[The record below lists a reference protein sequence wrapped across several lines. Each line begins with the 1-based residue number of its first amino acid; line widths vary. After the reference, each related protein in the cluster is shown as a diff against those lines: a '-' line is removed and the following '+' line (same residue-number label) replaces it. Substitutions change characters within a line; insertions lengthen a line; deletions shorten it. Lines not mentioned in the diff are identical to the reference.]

1 MKKFQTMMAVVL
13 VALMAFA
20 VQSCGSDNNDDD
32 QQYKLTVTLD
42 ITDQGPLTDAQCD
55 AMRAD
60 AQKGNTVA
68 DHPTDASAETATMR
82 AAQAIAAQLEIYKGT
97 YGNAKFGYTLVCT
110 KVSGNKQI
118 ITYYVEYNAGDVEIY
133 SNKNAK

>member
-1 MKKFQTMMAVVL
+1 MKKFQSMMAVVL

-20 VQSCGSDNNDDD
+20 VQSCGSDDDNN

-42 ITDQGPLTDAQCD
+42 ITDKGPLTDAQCD

-82 AAQAIAAQLEIYKGT
+82 AAQAIAEQLEIYKGT

-110 KVSGNKQI
+110 KVSSGKQI
-118 ITYYVEYNAGDVEIY
+118 ITYYVEYNAGSINTY
-133 SNKNAK
+133 NNKNAK

>member
-20 VQSCGSDNNDDD
+20 VQSCGSDDNDPE
-32 QQYKLTVTLD
+32 YKLAVTLD
-42 ITDQGPLTDAQCD
+42 STNQGPLTDAQVALMKQD
-55 AMRAD
+55 AA
-60 AQKGNTVA
+60 KGSTVA
-68 DHPTDASAETATMR
+68 AHPTDASAETATMR
-82 AAQAIAAQLEIYKGT
+82 AAQLIAEALELNKAT
-97 YGNAKFGYTLVCT
+97 YGSAEFMYTLVCT

-118 ITYYVEYNAGDVEIY
+118 ITYYVAYEAGDVEIY

>member
-20 VQSCGSDNNDDD
+20 VQSCGSDNDDN
-32 QQYKLTVTLD
+32 QAYKLTVTLD
-42 ITDQGPLTDAQCD
+42 ITDKGPLTDAQCD
-55 AMRAD
+55 AMRSD
-60 AQKGNTVA
+60 AQKGSTVA

-82 AAQAIAAQLEIYKGT
+82 AAQAISEALVLYKDT
-97 YGNAKFGYTLVCT
+97 YGSAKFTYTLVCT

-118 ITYYVEYNAGDVEIY
+118 ITYYVEYNAGSINTY
-133 SNKNAK
+133 NNKNAK

>member
-1 MKKFQTMMAVVL
+1 MKKFQSMMAVVL

-20 VQSCGSDNNDDD
+20 VQSCGSDNDDN

-42 ITDQGPLTDAQCD
+42 ITDKGPLTDAQCD

-110 KVSGNKQI
+110 KVSSGKQI

>member
-68 DHPTDASAETATMR
+68 NHPTDASAETATMR
-82 AAQAIAAQLEIYKGT
+82 VAQAIAEQLEIYKGT

>member
-20 VQSCGSDNNDDD
+20 VQSCGSDDDNN

-42 ITDQGPLTDAQCD
+42 ITDKGSLTDEQVA
-55 AMRAD
+55 AMKQD

-82 AAQAIAAQLEIYKGT
+82 AAQLIAEALEINKAA

-110 KVSGNKQI
+110 KVSSGKQV

>member
-1 MKKFQTMMAVVL
+1 MKKFQSMMAVVL

-20 VQSCGSDNNDDD
+20 VQSCGSDNDDN

-42 ITDQGPLTDAQCD
+42 ITDKGPLTDAQCD

-82 AAQAIAAQLEIYKGT
+82 AAQMIAEQLEIYKGT

-110 KVSGNKQI
+110 KVSSGKQI

>member
-42 ITDQGPLTDAQCD
+42 ITDKGPLTDAQCD

-82 AAQAIAAQLEIYKGT
+82 AAQAIAEQLEIYKGT

>member
-20 VQSCGSDNNDDD
+20 VQSCGSDDDD
-32 QQYKLTVTLD
+32 SQQYKLTVTLD
-42 ITDQGPLTDAQCD
+42 ITDKGPLTDAQCD

-68 DHPTDASAETATMR
+68 NHPSDASAETATMR
-82 AAQAIAAQLEIYKGT
+82 AAQAIAEALEIYKGT

-110 KVSGNKQI
+110 KVSGGKQI

>member
-1 MKKFQTMMAVVL
+1 MKKFQAMMAVVL

-20 VQSCGSDNNDDD
+20 VQSCGSDNNDDG
-32 QQYKLTVTLD
+32 QQYKLEVSLK
-42 ITDQGPLTDAQCD
+42 ITDKGPLTDAQCD

-68 DHPTDASAETATMR
+68 NHPTDASAETATMR
-82 AAQAIAAQLEIYKGT
+82 AAQAISEALEVYKGT

-110 KVSGNKQI
+110 KVSSGKQI
-118 ITYYVEYNAGDVEIY
+118 ITYYVDYDAGDVEIY

>member
-20 VQSCGSDNNDDD
+20 VQSCGSDDDNN

-42 ITDQGPLTDAQCD
+42 ITDKGPLTDAQCD
-55 AMRAD
+55 AMRSD
-60 AQKGNTVA
+60 AQKGSTVA

-82 AAQAIAAQLEIYKGT
+82 AAQAISEALVLYKDT
-97 YGNAKFGYTLVCT
+97 YGSAKFTYTLVCT

-118 ITYYVEYNAGDVEIY
+118 ITYYVEYNAGSINTY
-133 SNKNAK
+133 NNKNAK

>member
-1 MKKFQTMMAVVL
+1 MKKFQSMMAVVL

-32 QQYKLTVTLD
+32 QQYKLEVSLT
-42 ITDQGPLTDAQCD
+42 ITDKGPLTDAQCD

-82 AAQAIAAQLEIYKGT
+82 AAQAIAEALEIYKGT

>member
-1 MKKFQTMMAVVL
+1 MMAVVL

-32 QQYKLTVTLD
+32 QQYKLEVSLK
-42 ITDQGPLTDAQCD
+42 ITDKGPLTDAQCEAMMMD
-55 AMRAD
+55 AA
-60 AQKGNTVA
+60 KGSTVA
-68 DHPTDASAETATMR
+68 NHPTDASAETATMR
-82 AAQAIAAQLEIYKGT
+82 AAQAISEALEVYKGT

-118 ITYYVEYNAGDVEIY
+118 ITYFVAYDAGEVEIY

>member
-20 VQSCGSDNNDDD
+20 VQSCGSDKDDD
-32 QQYKLTVTLD
+32 NQQYKLTVTLD

-82 AAQAIAAQLEIYKGT
+82 AAQAIAEQLEIYKGT